1 MNSSPPP
8 RASQDR
14 GVGLPDVPDTVS
26 ARYET
31 GHYSRIQTTA
41 LIIIA
46 FAVVLFLLVQAQFLL
61 VSLAT
66 AIVLFSLTSDAINS
80 IARIRIG
87 PFRIPNWLASIAAL
101 LLISAALLTL
111 TSIILSQIN
120 TVLSTALAYTERAPF
135 AIAALFSWLGEDIEA
150 SILNT
155 VRTADISGY
164 LRQLAGQAG
173 NLLQATVLVIL
184 FVGFLFAERIW
195 FDTKMTNFFRDEH
208 QAQQVGRIIASIIH
222 RVNYY
227 LLVKTAV
234 SIVTGLLVF
243 GVCKLFSLELAVA
256 MGILTFVL
264 NYIPNIGSILST
276 IVVVLIAFVQLEDP
290 STTLAIFII
299 VTGIQFMNGNVID
312 PMLMGHALRLSSFGI
327 IINLAFWAAVW
338 GIPGMFL
345 SVPIMVAIMIIC
357 SHIPELRGVAVLLSR
372 EGLPDTEHDL
382 PGPRAEA
389 AAQQA
394 PAIQEHD
401 APAPSSGGQATA
413 PSGDSGAAQARV
425 AGATTPGG

>member
-8 RASQDR
+8 PASQGS
-14 GVGLPDVPDTVS
+14 GVGSSDAADTVS
-26 ARYET
+26 ARHET
-31 GHYSRIQTTA
+31 GQYSRIQTTA

-155 VRTADISGY
+155 VRTAEISGY

-234 SIVTGLLVF
+234 SLVTGLMVF

-299 VTGIQFMNGNVID
+299 VTGI
-312 PMLMGHALRLSSFGI
+312 
-327 IINLAFWAAVW
+327 
-338 GIPGMFL
+338 
-345 SVPIMVAIMIIC
+345 
-357 SHIPELRGVAVLLSR
+357 
-372 EGLPDTEHDL
+372 
-382 PGPRAEA
+382 
-389 AAQQA
+389 
-394 PAIQEHD
+394 
-401 APAPSSGGQATA
+401 
-413 PSGDSGAAQARV
+413 
-425 AGATTPGG
+425 

>member
-8 RASQDR
+8 RATQDR
-14 GVGLPDVPDTVS
+14 GIGSSDAKDMAS
-26 ARYET
+26 ARQEA
-31 GHYSRIQTTA
+31 GPYSRIQTAA

-80 IARIRIG
+80 IARIRVG

-101 LLISAALLTL
+101 LLISAALLSL

-135 AIAALFSWLGEDIEA
+135 AVAALFSWLGEDIEA

-155 VRTADISGY
+155 VRTADISSY

-184 FVGFLFAERIW
+184 FVGFLFAERVW
-195 FDTKMTNFFRDEH
+195 FATKMTNFFRDEH
-208 QAQQVGRIIASIIH
+208 QAQQVSRIIASIIH

-234 SIVTGLLVF
+234 SVVTGLLVF

-290 STTLAIFII
+290 STALAIFII
-299 VTGIQFMNGNVID
+299 VTGIQFVNGNIID

-372 EGLPDTEHDL
+372 EGLPDTERDL
-382 PGPRAEA
+382 PSLPEDTA
-389 AAQQA
+389 
-394 PAIQEHD
+394 
-401 APAPSSGGQATA
+401 APSRPVPDQQLPAT
-413 PSGDSGAAQARV
+413 DDRARAV
-425 AGATTPGG
+425 GE

>member
-1 MNSSPPP
+1 MNRPPSPLGTSPSGTSNFGAPP
-8 RASQDR
+8 ADGPAAPVQADTRGWRAE
-14 GVGLPDVPDTVS
+14 TV
-26 ARYET
+26 
-31 GHYSRIQTTA
+31 HYPRIQTTA

-66 AIVLFSLTSDAINS
+66 AIVLFSLTSDAIGV
-80 IARIRIG
+80 IARIRVG

-135 AIAALFSWLGEDIEA
+135 AIAAMFSWLGEDIEA
-150 SILNT
+150 AILNT
-155 VRTADISGY
+155 VRTAEISGY

-195 FDTKMTNFFRDEH
+195 FDTKMTNFFRDEQ
-208 QAQQVGRIIASIIH
+208 QAKRVGRIIASIIH

-234 SIVTGLLVF
+234 SLVTGVMVF
-243 GVCKLFSLELAVA
+243 TVCTLFSLELAVA

-276 IVVVLIAFVQLEDP
+276 IVVVLIAFVQLENP
-290 STTLAIFII
+290 STALAIFII
-299 VTGIQFMNGNVID
+299 VTTIQFVNGNVID

-372 EGLPDTEHDL
+372 EGLPDTEKDL
-382 PGPRAEA
+382 PLLRRAADGSAPQSTADA
-389 AAQQA
+389 A
-394 PAIQEHD
+394 EH
-401 APAPSSGGQATA
+401 PEKRTA
-413 PSGDSGAAQARV
+413 
-425 AGATTPGG
+425 AGE

>member
-1 MNSSPPP
+1 MQKQPSSSDAHEPRVAPAGSEVSPPM
-8 RASQDR
+8 R
-14 GVGLPDVPDTVS
+14 GEP
-26 ARYET
+26 AQ
-31 GHYSRIQTTA
+31 YSRIQTSA

-80 IARIRIG
+80 IARIRVG

-135 AIAALFSWLGEDIEA
+135 AIAALFAWLGEDIEA

-195 FDTKMTNFFRDEH
+195 FDTKMTNFFRDEQ
-208 QAQQVGRIIASIIH
+208 QARQVGRIIASIIH

-234 SIVTGLLVF
+234 SIVTGFMVF

-290 STTLAIFII
+290 SLTLAIFIV
-299 VTGIQFMNGNVID
+299 VTAIQFLNGNVID

-372 EGLPDTEHDL
+372 EGLPDTESDL
-382 PGPRAEA
+382 PNRRRWSGRRSVPDA
-389 AAQQA
+389 ADQD
-394 PAIQEHD
+394 HVRKD
-401 APAPSSGGQATA
+401 RSATA
-413 PSGDSGAAQARV
+413 GE
-425 AGATTPGG
+425 

>member
-1 MNSSPPP
+1 MHTKLSSSEAHQP
-8 RASQDR
+8 RAEPSGSEDSPLMR
-14 GVGLPDVPDTVS
+14 S
-26 ARYET
+26 ET
-31 GHYSRIQTTA
+31 IQYSRIQTTA

-80 IARIRIG
+80 IARIRVG

-111 TSIILSQIN
+111 TSIILSQVN

-135 AIAALFSWLGEDIEA
+135 AIAALFSWLGEDSEA

-195 FDTKMTNFFRDEH
+195 FDTKMTNFFRDEQ

-234 SIVTGLLVF
+234 SIVTGVMVF

-264 NYIPNIGSILST
+264 NYIPNIGSILAT
-276 IVVVLIAFVQLEDP
+276 IVVSLIAFVQLEDP
-290 STTLAIFII
+290 SLTLAIFIA
-299 VTGIQFMNGNVID
+299 VTTIQFLNGNVID

-372 EGLPDTEHDL
+372 EGLPDTESDL
-382 PGPRAEA
+382 PDFPRGMEEPGATDTMPHSPAQGESRSA
-389 AAQQA
+389 AAG
-394 PAIQEHD
+394 E
-401 APAPSSGGQATA
+401 
-413 PSGDSGAAQARV
+413 
-425 AGATTPGG
+425 

>member
-1 MNSSPPP
+1 MSTSPPSP
-8 RASQDR
+8 PQDSGAGHETR
-14 GVGLPDVPDTVS
+14 PAHGVKSRIDQI
-26 ARYET
+26 R
-31 GHYSRIQTTA
+31 YSRLQTIA

-61 VSLAT
+61 ISLAT

-87 PFRIPNWLASIAAL
+87 RFGIPNWLASVAAL
-101 LLISAALLTL
+101 LLISAVLLSL
-111 TSIILSQIN
+111 TAIILSQVN
-120 TVLSTALAYTERAPF
+120 TVLTTALAYTERAPD
-135 AIAALFSWLGEDIEA
+135 AIAALFAWLGEDIQTA
-150 SILNT
+150 ILNT

-195 FDTKMTNFFRDEH
+195 FDTKMTNFFLDEKK
-208 QAQQVGRIIASIIH
+208 AENVGRIIASIIH

-234 SIVTGLLVF
+234 SVVTGLMVY
-243 GVCKLFSLELAVA
+243 GVVKLFSLDLAVA

-264 NYIPNIGSILST
+264 NYIPNIGSIVAT
-276 IVVVLIAFVQLEDP
+276 VVVALIAFVQLEDP
-290 STTLAIFII
+290 SLTLVIFLI
-299 VTGIQFMNGNVID
+299 VTAIQFINGNIID

-357 SHIPELRGVAVLLSR
+357 SHIPELRGVAILLSR
-372 EGLPDTEHDL
+372 EGLPDTGET
-382 PGPRAEA
+382 PAKPQAEKNS
-389 AAQQA
+389 
-394 PAIQEHD
+394 PA
-401 APAPSSGGQATA
+401 ATA
-413 PSGDSGAAQARV
+413 RPAKIARK
-425 AGATTPGG
+425 G

>member
-1 MNSSPPP
+1 MNRAPSPL
-8 RASQDR
+8 ASQPLASPSGDEPAVALQAEPR
-14 GVGLPDVPDTVS
+14 P
-26 ARYET
+26 ARAET
-31 GHYSRIQTTA
+31 IHYPRIQTTA

-66 AIVLFSLTSDAINS
+66 AIVLFSLTSDAIGV

-135 AIAALFSWLGEDIEA
+135 AIAAMFSWLGEDIEA
-150 SILNT
+150 AILNT
-155 VRTADISGY
+155 VRTAEISGY

-195 FDTKMTNFFRDEH
+195 FDTKMTNFFRDEQ
-208 QAQQVGRIIASIIH
+208 QAKRVGRIIASIIH

-234 SIVTGLLVF
+234 SLVTGVMVF
-243 GVCKLFSLELAVA
+243 TVCTLFSLELAVA

-276 IVVVLIAFVQLEDP
+276 IVVVLIAFVQLENP
-290 STTLAIFII
+290 STALAIFII
-299 VTGIQFMNGNVID
+299 VTTIQFVNGNVID

-372 EGLPDTEHDL
+372 EGLPDTEKDL
-382 PGPRAEA
+382 PLLRRTAE
-389 AAQQA
+389 
-394 PAIQEHD
+394 
-401 APAPSSGGQATA
+401 TA
-413 PSGDSGAAQARV
+413 PPEGGGDPAETTRNSPAA
-425 AGATTPGG
+425 GP

>member
-1 MNSSPPP
+1 MSGTAGGPPA
-8 RASQDR
+8 RIEASQ
-14 GVGLPDVPDTVS
+14 
-26 ARYET
+26 
-31 GHYSRIQTTA
+31 YSRIQTTA

-80 IARIRIG
+80 IARIRVG

-101 LLISAALLTL
+101 MLISAVLLTL

-155 VRTADISGY
+155 VRTAEISGY

-195 FDTKMTNFFRDEH
+195 FDTKMTNFFRDEQ

-234 SIVTGLLVF
+234 SIVTGLMVF
-243 GVCKLFSLELAVA
+243 GVCKFFSLELAVA

-290 STTLAIFII
+290 SLALLIFIV
-299 VTGIQFMNGNVID
+299 VTAIQFINGNVID

-372 EGLPDTEHDL
+372 EGLPDTESDL
-382 PGPRAEA
+382 PDMPRGLAESDTADIPHHHPGARDHPA
-389 AAQQA
+389 AAG
-394 PAIQEHD
+394 E
-401 APAPSSGGQATA
+401 
-413 PSGDSGAAQARV
+413 
-425 AGATTPGG
+425 

>member
-1 MNSSPPP
+1 MHTPSPHPV
-8 RASQDR
+8 SQDAAVTAS
-14 GVGLPDVPDTVS
+14 G
-26 ARYET
+26 T
-31 GHYSRIQTTA
+31 GAATDPRHEAGQHSRIQTTA
-41 LIIIA
+41 LVIIA

-66 AIVLFSLTSDAINS
+66 AIVLFSLTSDAINF
-80 IARIRIG
+80 IARIKVG

-101 LLISAALLTL
+101 MLISAALLTL

-155 VRTADISGY
+155 VRTAEISGY
-164 LRQLAGQAG
+164 LRQLAAQAG

-195 FDTKMTNFFRDEH
+195 FDTKLTNFFRDER
-208 QAQQVGRIIASIIH
+208 QAEHVSRIIGSIIH

-234 SIVTGLLVF
+234 SVVTGLMVF
-243 GVCKLFSLELAVA
+243 GVCKLFSLDLAVA

-264 NYIPNIGSILST
+264 NYIPNIGSILAT
-276 IVVVLIAFVQLEDP
+276 IVVALIAFVQLEDP
-290 STTLAIFII
+290 SLTLAIFLI
-299 VTGIQFMNGNVID
+299 VTGIQFLNGNVID

-345 SVPIMVAIMIIC
+345 SVPIMVALMIIC
-357 SHIPELRGVAVLLSR
+357 SHIPELRRVAVLLSR
-372 EGLPDTEHDL
+372 EGLPDTESDL
-382 PGPRAEA
+382 PRLRSGLSGKAGMLKSRRK
-389 AAQQA
+389 
-394 PAIQEHD
+394 
-401 APAPSSGGQATA
+401 SGGVAA
-413 PSGDSGAAQARV
+413 PGE
-425 AGATTPGG
+425 

>member
-1 MNSSPPP
+1 MTMSPPP
-8 RASQDR
+8 PESQDTALATSPEPLPLPRTEASQ
-14 GVGLPDVPDTVS
+14 
-26 ARYET
+26 
-31 GHYSRIQTTA
+31 HSRIQTTA

-66 AIVLFSLTSDAINS
+66 AIVLFSLTSDAINV
-80 IARIRIG
+80 IARIQIG
-87 PFRIPNWLASIAAL
+87 PIRIPNWLASIAAL
-101 LLISAALLTL
+101 LLISAVLLSL

-155 VRTADISGY
+155 VRTAEISGY
-164 LRQLAGQAG
+164 LRQMAAQAG

-195 FDTKMTNFFRDEH
+195 FDTKLTNFFRDED
-208 QAQQVGRIIASIIH
+208 QARHVSRIIGSIIH

-234 SIVTGLLVF
+234 SIVTGLMVF
-243 GVCKLFSLELAVA
+243 GVCKLFGLDLAVA

-276 IVVVLIAFVQLEDP
+276 IVVSLIAFVQLEDP
-290 STTLAIFII
+290 SLTLAIFLI
-299 VTGIQFMNGNVID
+299 VTGIQFLNGNVID

-345 SVPIMVAIMIIC
+345 SVPIMVALMIIC

-372 EGLPDTEHDL
+372 EGLPDTEQDL
-382 PGPRAEA
+382 PRLRRGQA
-389 AAQQA
+389 AKRTS
-394 PAIQEHD
+394 
-401 APAPSSGGQATA
+401 PAPS
-413 PSGDSGAAQARV
+413 
-425 AGATTPGG
+425 PGE

>member
-8 RASQDR
+8 PPSLSQDR
-14 GVGLPDVPDTVS
+14 GVASPPSPDAYPTR
-26 ARYET
+26 AET
-31 GHYSRIQTTA
+31 MQYSRIQTTA

-80 IARIRIG
+80 IARIRLG

-111 TSIILSQIN
+111 TSIILSQVN

-195 FDTKMTNFFRDEH
+195 FDTKMTNFFRDEQ
-208 QAQQVGRIIASIIH
+208 QAKQVGRIIGSIIH

-234 SIVTGLLVF
+234 SVVTGLMVF

-264 NYIPNIGSILST
+264 NYIPNIGSILAT

-290 STTLAIFII
+290 STALAIFII
-299 VTGIQFMNGNVID
+299 VTAIQFLNGNVID

-345 SVPIMVAIMIIC
+345 SVPIMVALMIIC
-357 SHIPELRGVAVLLSR
+357 SHIPELRGLAVLLSR

-382 PGPRAEA
+382 LNQRDKTSDTTSAI
-389 AAQQA
+389 A
-394 PAIQEHD
+394 PDHSPNER
-401 APAPSSGGQATA
+401 SATA
-413 PSGDSGAAQARV
+413 GE
-425 AGATTPGG
+425 